1 MSDDPIS
8 RREFELALRRANLTI
23 ATLRDELLQ
32 LAGQVVALTDALTE
46 QELVDDADVINATGK
61 NVLEIRLS
69 DQASNDLRIAYGE
82 PLVDKYDVESA
93 PIPCDELMHLCE
105 ARCCKLEFALSTQD
119 LDEGSVRWNLARP
132 YFVLQ
137 RADGYCCH
145 NDPQTR
151 GCHVYASRPAP
162 CRQFDCRNDK
172 RIWLDYDKR
181 IPAPADAVDDPSI
194 DDATDRAEIEEEIRQ
209 QTVARAME
217 ELALRASR
225 EDA

>member
-8 RREFELALRRANLTI
+8 RREYELALRRANLTTVI
-23 ATLRDELLQ
+23 LRDELLQ
-32 LAGQVVALTDALTE
+32 LASHVVALTDALADKE
-46 QELVDDADVINATGK
+46 IVDDSEVLNAAGK
-61 NVLEIRLS
+61 TVREIRIN
-69 DQASNDLRIAYGE
+69 DQVDDLRIAYGE
-82 PLVDKYDVESA
+82 PFVDKYEVESA

-119 LDEGSVRWNLARP
+119 LDEGSVRWNHARP

-137 RADGYCCH
+137 RSDGYCCH

-162 CRQFDCRNDK
+162 CRQFDCRDDT

-194 DDATDRAEIEEEIRQ
+194 DGTTDRAEVQEEIRQ